1 MITARIQHQLGAA
14 GARTRLEQFFE
25 LKQIESTWE
34 ADGRSCVI
42 AKALP
47 LVGLAKARVEL
58 SDDAVA
64 VEVLQAP
71 AFPSAATIQR
81 LIVDELTRALA

>member
-14 GARTRLEQFFE
+14 GARARLAELFE
-25 LKQIESTWE
+25 RKQIECVWE
-34 ADGRSCVI
+34 ADGRSGVL
-42 AKALP
+42 AKTLP
-47 LVGLAKARVEL
+47 LVGLAKARIVVSE
-58 SDDAVA
+58 DAVE

-71 AFPSAATIQR
+71 SFPSAATIQR